1 MRLRSAAAVATLFLM
16 LASVSVWAHHSFAA
30 EYDGTKKITVSGT
43 VIGNVTATEKIV
55 LQPTASVDGD
65 IVTPRLSMA
74 DGAVVKGKVDAR
86 GNR

>member
-1 MRLRSAAAVATLFLM
+1 MK
-16 LASVSVWAHHSFAA
+16 A
-30 EYDGTKKITVSGT
+30 ELIAKTITVSGT
-43 VIGNVTATEKIV
+43 VIGNVTASEKVI

-65 IVTPRLSMA
+65 IATPRLSMA